1 MGPLG
6 GRGCYLTHL
15 QLSCQGFLLIRETI
29 SPSEMSSNSLTQCKL
44 VCFVFALCPSRSL
57 CLSATPKCTRHVL
70 SASLLFH
77 SPIHSEYKAFPT
89 STHTFQEFPVLWTVK
104 LVLYFCFLKKQTRVF
119 LIYLLIFDD
128 VKGDFPVHKIKVL
141 SPVRHAM
148 GRFFAPG
155 RLL

>member
-57 CLSATPKCTRHVL
+57 CLSATPKWHSSCPIRITLISFTHPFRIQGLPNFHTYISRIPRALDSETCSLFLFFKKIDTGVPYL
-70 SASLLFH
+70 SFN
-77 SPIHSEYKAFPT
+77 F
-89 STHTFQEFPVLWTVK
+89 
-104 LVLYFCFLKKQTRVF
+104 
-119 LIYLLIFDD
+119 
-128 VKGDFPVHKIKVL
+128 
-141 SPVRHAM
+141 
-148 GRFFAPG
+148 
-155 RLL
+155 